1 MIKELSEAFNSFVD
15 SLSRHPFA
23 TLSTVLIAIV
33 LYLGYQTLESIRT
46 IVVPPNLEAERFHEQ
61 LAASEQ
67 INQALELLRKEE
79 NAHSIIIRQF
89 HNGKH
94 DLTGI
99 PFTKSSMTFYTMSE
113 EFQEVEEPLSAMSTS
128 LSKVWNVIDKPECLV
143 ISNVGID
150 KATKYYM
157 EYYELNKIVV
167 CPMVN
172 LLDYPV
178 GTLTVGYKQ
187 ADAKVNPKKIQE
199 VAVRVTGYLDG
210 TSKN

>member
-1 MIKELSEAFNSFVD
+1 MIKELSEAFKSFVD

-23 TLSTVLIAIV
+23 TLSTVLIGIV
-33 LYLGYQTLESIRT
+33 LYIGYMTLQSIQTIA
-46 IVVPPNLEAERFHEQ
+46 VPPSLEAERFHEQ

-67 INQALELLRKEE
+67 INQALEKLRKDEK
-79 NAHSIIIRQF
+79 AHSVIIRQF

-99 PFTKSSMTFYTMSE
+99 PFTKSSMTFYTMEE

-128 LSKVWNVIDKPECLV
+128 LSRVWNVIDKPECLV

-167 CPMVN
+167 CPMTN
-172 LLDYPV
+172 LLSYPV

-187 ADAKVNPKKIQE
+187 ADASVNLEEIRDIT
-199 VAVRVTGYLDG
+199 VRVTGYLDG